1 MTDKQLIDRLRRL
14 VKSMYTHIDDGC
26 TDYDLWDGLGGC
38 ADCKYA
44 VHGRYECKKFED
56 IKRRMKECGI
66 DWKELR

>member
-38 ADCKYA
+38 AECKYA

>member
-14 VKSMYTHIDDGC
+14 VKTMYGHMNKGC
-26 TDYDLWDGLGGC
+26 TGYDLWDDIGC

-44 VHGRYECKKFED
+44 VRSRYECRKFED

-66 DWKELR
+66 DWKELP